1 MNNKASQKNI
11 LLTKIGKEFLE
22 RDCGLMSYYNDIRN
36 YNVLSQQE
44 IKKLFNDYHY
54 GTQKEKENAR
64 DKIFNHNTKLV
75 VAVAKQYCRQEDNL
89 LDLIEEGNIGLLTA
103 IDRYDVNNVASFGK
117 YALYW
122 IRREIN
128 MFKYYVTSPVIK
140 SNSNKTS
147 IKLKDIVE
155 QLSQKLCRKPTYEE
169 IFDEYNKNN
178 PDNVIYHKDEVFDV
192 NFFRIDNKS
201 DSDESEYSK
210 SDREFDLRTAYEN
223 DVEENIETA
232 YNKEIISELLPCL
245 NNKERVVVN
254 RLYGLENG
262 IETSMTSIAEEL
274 NCSIE
279 YVRQLNIKAIEKL
292 KRASKQLSLSK
303 L

>member
-11 LLTKIGKEFLE
+11 LLTKVGKEFLE

-103 IDRYDVNNVASFGK
+103 IDRYDVNNAASFGK

-223 DVEENIETA
+223 DVEENIENA

>member
-11 LLTKIGKEFLE
+11 LLTKVGKEFLE

-103 IDRYDVNNVASFGK
+103 IDRYDVNNAASFGK

-223 DVEENIETA
+223 DVEENIENA

-262 IETSMTSIAEEL
+262 IEISMTSIAEEL